1 MNLNRFISSA
11 TFLVSAVVAFAC
23 GPFDGLVSNPFVF
36 HFYQEDDEPTI
47 IEKQKAENVA
57 LWRDL
62 TSQTILP
69 AVVESAVYDMN
80 LSQLQTVFESGRT
93 NNAFLAWIIN
103 NKASEI
109 KEFLLTAKELEEL
122 RFNRI
127 SPWYYPADKNEK
139 FDSRTEAER
148 FADIMERCRKH
159 ADGFLSDRYGLQYVR
174 ALIALQKYDE
184 CFDFYKQTMAKL
196 PDGNLFKIMSKGYIA
211 GCLQRMGKTDEA
223 NRMFAEL
230 GDFNSIHNDKKS
242 YFKTLVRNNP
252 ESDVIKSRLNN
263 WIGYGSREEN
273 LVYIGVADAALS
285 SPDIVKRGDWLYLKA
300 YIEEIYNRNH
310 SRALRFVRE
319 ALDHSF
325 SRDDMR
331 YDAELMELCLSAGQ
345 GELCKDLRHYVERF
359 QINSM
364 PLYFYLVPALLRQGR
379 VSESILLANYASYLE
394 RAHDYD
400 KYIIDGTYANTGFQ
414 LMLSRSAREI
424 ADYKKFLKSDSELV
438 REVVDYNRHDDDY
451 LNEIIGTLYLRE
463 GNYSKAVEYLEQVS
477 PDYQK
482 NLNVY
487 KGGYL
492 FRNPWV
498 NCYMPQNKWEYPSSD
513 DKINDSRQSLPAP
526 FNPADSRLL
535 ESDENA
541 KLNFAREMSRL
552 QEVMKT
558 GTSDERGMARIR
570 FAFARF
576 NSFYD
581 CWALTQYWYGSANQ
595 CNYQPF
601 YYLWNGEYKELD
613 YIKNLTGQIP
623 DQKWIDAQVRTAMN
637 ELQSPEAKAEA
648 LFLTGNYKSVAKKY
662 PDSSVGQYLSTHC
675 DSWNDWI

>member
-1 MNLNRFISSA
+1 M
-11 TFLVSAVVAFAC
+11 
-23 GPFDGLVSNPFVF
+23 
-36 HFYQEDDEPTI
+36 
-47 IEKQKAENVA
+47 
-57 LWRDL
+57 
-62 TSQTILP
+62 
-69 AVVESAVYDMN
+69 
-80 LSQLQTVFESGRT
+80 
-93 NNAFLAWIIN
+93 
-103 NKASEI
+103 
-109 KEFLLTAKELEEL
+109 
-122 RFNRI
+122 
-127 SPWYYPADKNEK
+127 
-139 FDSRTEAER
+139 
-148 FADIMERCRKH
+148 
-159 ADGFLSDRYGLQYVR
+159 
-174 ALIALQKYDE
+174 
-184 CFDFYKQTMAKL
+184 
-196 PDGNLFKIMSKGYIA
+196 
-211 GCLQRMGKTDEA
+211 
-223 NRMFAEL
+223 
-230 GDFNSIHNDKKS
+230 
-242 YFKTLVRNNP
+242 
-252 ESDVIKSRLNN
+252 
-263 WIGYGSREEN
+263 
-273 LVYIGVADAALS
+273 ADAALS
-285 SPDIVKRGDWLYLKA
+285 SLDVVNRGDWLYLKA

-325 SRDDMR
+325 SRADMR

-345 GELCKDLRHYVERF
+345 GKVRKDLRHYVEKF
-359 QINSM
+359 KNDCNPI
-364 PLYFYLVPALLRQGR
+364 YFYIVPTLLKQGR
-379 VSESILLANYASYLE
+379 VSEAILLANNASAKE
-394 RAHDYD
+394 GAHDYVD
-400 KYIIDGTYANTGFQ
+400 ICSIIDGTYDDCEVPDNTYANTGFQ

-438 REVVDYNRHDDDY
+438 KKVVGRIRHDDDY

-498 NCYMPQNKWEYPSSD
+498 NCYMPQDKWEYPSSD

-558 GTSDERGMARIR
+558 GSSDERGMARIR

-581 CWALTQYWYGSANQ
+581 CWALTQYWYGNANQ

-613 YIKNLTGQIP
+613 YIKNLTGRIP
-623 DQKWIDAQVRTAMN
+623 DQKWIDAQIRTAMN